1 MSGAATGMIGFVAVV
16 LLIMARVPVAIAMG
30 VVGAVGLGLLN
41 GWSSLAFI
49 LGRAPFEAVFP
60 VGLSVVPL
68 FVMMGAFAAYGG
80 LSRALYGASVAFFGH
95 FRGGLAISTVGASAM
110 FGAICGSSLATAA
123 TIGRIAMPE
132 MRRLGYQDSLASA
145 SVAAG
150 GTLGVMI
157 PPSVLLI
164 VYGLLTEQSIGKL
177 FAAGV
182 LPGILGMLLYMAA
195 VSIRTAR
202 NPALGPAA
210 PRVDWRGKLLATAS
224 IWKVLLLFAVV
235 LGGMYLGWFSPT
247 EAAAV
252 GAAGALLLGL
262 LSRQLD
268 RRSILSGLQETV
280 LTTAMIF
287 LILIGAA
294 IFNYFVESSG
304 LPDALIASVEKL
316 GLSPTLVLLVLVIL
330 FVALGCLMDSLS
342 MMMLTIPGVFPL
354 VTALG
359 YDPIWFGVIM
369 VTLAEIGMITPPV
382 GMNLFVLQGVVPG
395 LTMQSMIRGITPFVV
410 ADLVRVAL
418 LVAFPMIALWLPSGM
433 N

>member
-1 MSGAATGMIGFVAVV
+1 MNGTLSGTLGFAAVV
-16 LLIMARVPVAIAMG
+16 LLIMLRVPVAIAMG
-30 VVGAVGLGLLN
+30 VVGAVGLGVLN

-60 VGLSVVPL
+60 VGLSVIPL

-145 SVAAG
+145 SIAAG

-177 FAAGV
+177 FAAGI

-195 VSIRTAR
+195 VSIRTMR
-202 NPALGPAA
+202 NASLGPAA
-210 PRVDWRGKLLATAS
+210 PRVDWFGKLRAIVG
-224 IWKVLLLFAVV
+224 IWQVILLFGVV
-235 LGGMYLGWFSPT
+235 LGGMYIGWFSPT

-252 GAAGALLLGL
+252 GAGGALLLGA
-262 LSRQLD
+262 LSGKLTRQTFV
-268 RRSILSGLQETV
+268 SGLQETV

-294 IFNYFVESSG
+294 IFNYFIEATGLPGALISTVES
-304 LPDALIASVEKL
+304 L
-316 GLSPTLVLLVLVIL
+316 GLSPLPVLFTLVVL
-330 FVALGCLMDSLS
+330 FVVLGCLMDSLS

-354 VTALG
+354 IISLG
-359 YDPIWFGVIM
+359 YDPIWFGVIV

-395 LTMQSMIRGITPFVV
+395 LTMQSMIRGITPFVI

-418 LVAFPMIALWLPSGM
+418 LIAFPMIALWMPSGM